1 MIPEAHPARIPLSK
15 KSSGTAFFPGS
26 SLTGSEWPT
35 CRDYPSVQG
44 SFFGRSSLL
53 IGHGGRFQFLT
64 WSATSMFIGVCCG

>member
-15 KSSGTAFFPGS
+15 KSSSTAFFPGS

-35 CRDYPSVQG
+35 C
-44 SFFGRSSLL
+44 SFFGRSCLL
-53 IGHGGRFQFLT
+53 IGHGGAFQFLT